1 MELVKENDTI
11 LKTKVDIFTGSI
23 LDISHYFDD
32 MYKIMLDNNGLGL
45 AATQVGL
52 SLRFFLMRS
61 NDTFEV
67 FLNPEIL
74 EVSTDMLFETEGCL
88 SFPELY
94 LKIYRPK
101 FIKVRYTNKENKV
114 VEDILDEFNA
124 RCFIHEFEHLEGV
137 TFDTKA
143 GDFELQRAKEKRRK
157 TNRKKTR
164 I

>member
-1 MELVKENDTI
+1 MELVKENDKI
-11 LKTKVDIFTGSI
+11 LKTKIDDFTGSI
-23 LDISHYFDD
+23 LDINHYFDD

-52 SLRFFLMRS
+52 SLRFFLMR
-61 NDTFEV
+61 NKDTFEV
-67 FLNPEIL
+67 YLNPEII
-74 EVSTDMLFETEGCL
+74 EVSTDMLFEIEGCL

-101 FIKVRYTNKENKV
+101 FIKVRYINKENKII
-114 VEDILDEFNA
+114 EDILDEFNA
-124 RCFIHEFEHLEGV
+124 RCFIHEYEHLEGI

-143 GDFELQRAKEKRRK
+143 GDFELQRAREKRRK

-164 I
+164 V